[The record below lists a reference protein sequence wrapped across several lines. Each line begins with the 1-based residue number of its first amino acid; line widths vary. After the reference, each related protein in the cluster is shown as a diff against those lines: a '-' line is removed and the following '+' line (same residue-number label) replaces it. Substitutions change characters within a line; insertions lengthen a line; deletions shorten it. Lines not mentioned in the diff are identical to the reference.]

1 MQDSDPRG
9 KELFWLM
16 SRELA
21 GGSVAMLPVFY
32 REVFLRRVQILEP
45 LFITDTVRKSP
56 SHHANKSYPITP
68 PAQYEVWAVA
78 NSTRGTWLRSV
89 HSSHRYC
96 KFLKWSGV
104 NQYPIIFLDG
114 YSIDEIQGVDK
125 LRRMLSMRISQASS
139 VLSNAILRISD
150 DARRE

>member
-45 LFITDTVRKSP
+45 LFITDTIRKSADP
-56 SHHANKSYPITP
+56 NTM
-68 PAQYEVWAVA
+68 QM
-78 NSTRGTWLRSV
+78 G
-89 HSSHRYC
+89 
-96 KFLKWSGV
+96 G
-104 NQYPIIFLDG
+104 
-114 YSIDEIQGVDK
+114 EIATN
-125 LRRMLSMRISQASS
+125 MRIQASS
-139 VLSNAILRISD
+139 VLSNTRLAVHFSR
-150 DARRE
+150 